1 MVYHFDSHWNMFA
14 SGGLLMYLNGTH
26 GAAITKKVATFSLHE
41 ISFIQFTD
49 VSSIQFGCHSIEC
62 TASMPRKC
70 KINN

>member
-1 MVYHFDSHWNMFA
+1 
-14 SGGLLMYLNGTH
+14 MYLNGTH

-49 VSSIQFGCHSIEC
+49 VSSIQFSCHSIEC
-62 TASMPRKC
+62 AASMPSKC